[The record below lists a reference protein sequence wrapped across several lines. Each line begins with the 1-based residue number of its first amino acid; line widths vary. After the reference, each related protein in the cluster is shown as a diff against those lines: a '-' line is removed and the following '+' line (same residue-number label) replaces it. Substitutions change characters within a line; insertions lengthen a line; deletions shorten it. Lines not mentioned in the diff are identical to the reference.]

1 MVWPIPE
8 RELEKGDSDMY
19 DNRHTSFSL
28 TPLQLQVKQEH
39 SNRNGDLVFTHV
51 QPVPPVPVSKKYL
64 VIQRIIVRKLSQTR
78 GQLLQRAR
86 RIIIKGGKKE
96 WNKPARGDGEG
107 PGKTEKPNKGERA
120 SVVENPPQKNNHYE
134 E

>member
-1 MVWPIPE
+1 MIWPIPE

-51 QPVPPVPVSKKYL
+51 QPVPGAGVKKNL
-64 VIQRIIVRKLSQTR
+64 VIQNIIVRKLRQTR
-78 GQLLQRAR
+78 GQLLQGAR
-86 RIIIKGGKKE
+86 RIIIKGKKRV
-96 WNKPARGDGEG
+96 K
-107 PGKTEKPNKGERA
+107 
-120 SVVENPPQKNNHYE
+120 
-134 E
+134 

>member
-1 MVWPIPE
+1 
-8 RELEKGDSDMY
+8 MY

-28 TPLQLQVKQEH
+28 TPLQLLQVKQEH

-78 GQLLQRAR
+78 GQLLQGAR
-86 RIIIKGGKKE
+86 GIIIKGGKKE
-96 WNKPARGDGEG
+96 WNRPARGDGEG
-107 PGKTEKPNKGERA
+107 PGKTEKQNKGERA
-120 SVVENPPQKNNHYE
+120 SVVENPPQKNNYYE